1 MDARF
6 SRELRRQAALAFVF
20 GAYGLTFYLGVDAW
34 REQDQFFVERDP
46 QLSFPANPST
56 VPTRSLA
63 VTGVVVPLAVILA
76 SALWRYRVALDG
88 VSPAVPAVVEE
99 RARSAALRV
108 LALESFGFAQ
118 CILLTVG
125 TYNAGKCFVGRL
137 RPNFFA
143 ACDYKGY
150 ATALATGNFTAYLA
164 ATVPGA
170 VGDRSHCLAPESE
183 TDEASLSFPSG
194 HAAIA
199 FAGMTSLSF
208 VLHDL
213 MRATPSSR
221 GVPSVSGGADG
232 VPSPVTWRGAVAC
245 VPMAFAA
252 YVAATRIV
260 DYKHR
265 PADVLAGAAVGAAFA
280 AGCRPRGLAQ
290 WWSVL
295 TQEESPEASAEEMA
309 AMRREEDAHWS
320 DAVA

>member
-46 QLSFPANPST
+46 QLSYPANPST
-56 VPTRSLA
+56 VPTSSLA
-63 VTGVVVPLAVILA
+63 VTCVVVPLAVILA

-88 VSPAVPAVVEE
+88 ASPAVPSVGEE
-99 RARSAALRV
+99 RARSVALRV
-108 LALESFGFAQ
+108 LALESLGFAQ

-137 RPNFFA
+137 RPDFFA

-170 VGDRSHCLAPESE
+170 VGDRSRCLAPESA
-183 TDEASLSFPSG
+183 TNEASLSFPSG
-194 HAAIA
+194 HAALA
-199 FAGMTSLSF
+199 FAGMTSLSL

-213 MRATPSSR
+213 TRATSSSR
-221 GVPSVSGGADG
+221 GVPNEGAEG
-232 VPSPVTWRGAVAC
+232 LPRLVTWRGAVAC
-245 VPMAFAA
+245 VPTAWAA

-295 TQEESPEASAEEMA
+295 TREERPEASAEEMA
-309 AMRREEDAHWS
+309 AMRREDDAHWS